1 MDCVLDHWIDD
12 PCLGRTAHPAPVM
25 TPVVDQHTGP
35 TAGRL
40 QADRPVNGVA
50 VDGMLLHS

>member
-12 PCLGRTAHPAPVM
+12 PSLGRTAHPAPGM

-35 TAGRL
+35 TAGRV